1 MVQSQASSDR
11 RGVRASVTTAGRSAF
26 QLHPAQRR
34 GVHGRPDPHHHSRA
48 GRDHHPAHRLGGAR
62 SCSAVPHVDRYH
74 SDAERVALDA
84 DHRRREADGS
94 SPSAGIIPVPQPD
107 ARNAAAMH
115 NPTAT
120 IPARRAPGGIRRAS
134 RAPR

>member
-1 MVQSQASSDR
+1 MA
-11 RGVRASVTTAGRSAF
+11 AGRPAS
-26 QLHPAQRR
+26 QPHPAQRR
-34 GVHGRPDPHHHSRA
+34 GVHVRPGPHHHGRA

-62 SCSAVPHVDRYH
+62 SCSAVPHVDRH
-74 SDAERVALDA
+74 HPDAERVAPDA
-84 DHRRREADGS
+84 DHGRREAGGS
-94 SPSAGIIPVPQPD
+94 GPSAGTVPVPQPD